1 MIERRG
7 LLPHPPQTH
16 GTCGLCGA
24 HNRDLY
30 MIAAGDYIGWA
41 CGECRRQ
48 LRDSFIRQFCGTVE
62 HTEPGE

>member
-1 MIERRG
+1 MTERREAR
-7 LLPHPPQTH
+7 PKTPQRH
-16 GTCGLCGA
+16 GKCGLCGG

-48 LRDSFIRQFCGTVE
+48 LRDSFIRQFCGTVGE
-62 HTEPGE
+62 TEPAE